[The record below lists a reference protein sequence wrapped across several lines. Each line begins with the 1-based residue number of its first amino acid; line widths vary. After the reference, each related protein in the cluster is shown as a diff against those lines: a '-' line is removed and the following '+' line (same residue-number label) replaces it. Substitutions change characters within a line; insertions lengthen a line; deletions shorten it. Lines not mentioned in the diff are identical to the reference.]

1 MIYGID
7 CATPLTAKT
16 AKAIAEAGYS
26 FVGRY
31 LVPPTGS
38 LKWKALTKAECRRIT
53 DVGLRILTVWET
65 TADRAKEGAEA
76 GAADATRARKLAAEY
91 GTPAGAAIYFAVDYD
106 ARRSDYG
113 AIEAYIR
120 AAKRQMGGEYLVG
133 LYGSYSI
140 VEEMASR
147 GAADC
152 YWQCVAWSYGRVS
165 EHRSVYQALF
175 GQSVAGVAVDINE
188 CEDMKKAGIWS
199 YADKFDEEDEDMT
212 GEDIY
217 KKLKDY
223 LSTQPVPAW
232 ARDELQEA
240 VDMGITDGMR
250 PMELVPRY
258 QAAIMAKRATKAAK

>member
-1 MIYGID
+1 MN
-7 CATPLTAKT
+7 
-16 AKAIAEAGYS
+16 
-26 FVGRY
+26 
-31 LVPPTGS
+31 
-38 LKWKALTKAECRRIT
+38 
-53 DVGLRILTVWET
+53 
-65 TADRAKEGAEA
+65 
-76 GAADATRARKLAAEY
+76 
-91 GTPAGAAIYFAVDYD
+91 
-106 ARRSDYG
+106 
-113 AIEAYIR
+113 
-120 AAKRQMGGEYLVG
+120 GEYLVG

-217 KKLKDY
+217 RKLKDY

-240 VDMGITDGMR
+240 VDMGITDGTR
-250 PMELVPRY
+250 PMELIPRY
-258 QAAIMAKRATKAAK
+258 QAAIMAKRAAKAAK